1 MEKWGARQRQPS
13 GARRHTLLVDVECRR
28 APVIIMRVERAG
40 LRAPVGPSLSCARCT
55 LARRR
60 KEAEGR
66 AYEERAGARD
76 VRRDWRR
83 QPGALATLF
92 RVADLQQ
99 DLYGQR
105 IM

>member
-1 MEKWGARQRQPS
+1 MGSVLSVDLRISRLGRGCSCFAYCSALRSLDRPAAGAR
-13 GARRHTLLVDVECRR
+13 
-28 APVIIMRVERAG
+28 
-40 LRAPVGPSLSCARCT
+40 
-55 LARRR
+55 ARRR

-99 DLYGQR
+99 DLYEQR